1 MLEGLTSPRAAVL
14 EALREQPDPVG
25 IHALARRLGRH
36 HNTVREQ
43 VNWLIGHGLVRRYR
57 VPGEGRGRPTW
68 QYQAL
73 GPKPA
78 PEDHAE
84 MAADLAWTLG
94 EAERA
99 IGVDDAHARG
109 REWGRERARGR
120 RESDEEARAATMAVL
135 GELGFEPQGDSSDAL
150 LTRCP
155 LLQVA
160 HAHPAIVCSLH
171 RGLVEGMLEQHGAS
185 DPAVTL
191 VPFGEPGGCPLS
203 LRSR

>member
-1 MLEGLTSPRAAVL
+1 MTTPRAAVL
-14 EALREQPDPVG
+14 DALLEQPDPVS
-25 IHALARRLGRH
+25 IRALARRLGRH

-43 VNWLIGHGLVRRYR
+43 VNWLVERGLVRRHR

-84 MAADLAWTLG
+84 MAADLAWSLSETDRALSVE
-94 EAERA
+94 EAR
-99 IGVDDAHARG
+99 VRG
-109 REWGRERARGR
+109 REWGLQRARSR
-120 RESDEEARAATMAVL
+120 QDSEDQARAATVAVMDD
-135 GELGFEPQGDSSDAL
+135 LGFRPRGDGSEVL

-155 LLQVA
+155 LLQAA
-160 HAHPAIVCSLH
+160 HTFPTVVCSMH
-171 RGLVEGMLEQHGAS
+171 QGFVEGMLERHGAE
-185 DPAVTL
+185 DTTVTL